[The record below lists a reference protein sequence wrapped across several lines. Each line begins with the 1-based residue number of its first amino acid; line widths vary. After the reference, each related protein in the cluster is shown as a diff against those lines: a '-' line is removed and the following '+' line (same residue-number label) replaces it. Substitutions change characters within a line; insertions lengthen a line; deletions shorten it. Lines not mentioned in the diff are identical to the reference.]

1 MKMRIK
7 PSSTRYLPRQH
18 FLYFLPLPHGQVS
31 FRPIFGMV
39 LPPKTPAVDTGS
51 IRFETKAS
59 CVSFG
64 FVFPVGP
71 EACPPLHFLNS
82 VSDHAMMWIVC
93 ESRKDSTFT
102 EGEIMLDVLHTDVPR
117 IDEAPS
123 VSLFD

>member
-1 MKMRIK
+1 MR
-7 PSSTRYLPRQH
+7 Q
-18 FLYFLPLPHGQVS
+18 
-31 FRPIFGMV
+31 
-39 LPPKTPAVDTGS
+39 
-51 IRFETKAS
+51 
-59 CVSFG
+59 FG

-123 VSLFD
+123 VSLFDIIEQFGRINIAAGGDQ